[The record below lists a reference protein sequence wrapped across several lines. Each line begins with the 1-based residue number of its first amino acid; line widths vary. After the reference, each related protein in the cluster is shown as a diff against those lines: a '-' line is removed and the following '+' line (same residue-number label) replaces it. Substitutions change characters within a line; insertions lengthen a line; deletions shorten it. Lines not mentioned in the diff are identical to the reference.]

1 MDGLDMNQKQWY
13 ELPGEPPPKLPPST
27 ESKNQCNVLV
37 VNNLFESHT
46 YRFVCQS
53 QSNFQCTITC
63 I

>member
-1 MDGLDMNQKQWY
+1 MNQKQWY

-37 VNNLFESHT
+37 VNNLFESQT
-46 YRFVCQS
+46 YRFVSQS